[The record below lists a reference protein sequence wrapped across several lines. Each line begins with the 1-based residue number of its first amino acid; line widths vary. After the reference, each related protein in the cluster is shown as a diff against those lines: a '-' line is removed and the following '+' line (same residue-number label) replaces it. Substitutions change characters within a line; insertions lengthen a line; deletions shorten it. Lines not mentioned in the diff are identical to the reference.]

1 MQIYGYRLSLW
12 AEHLGTLDNYFMEPE
27 TLGCIESVNKIAEE
41 NWRKYKTEAFTPL
54 QGHLLKYPIKVDANG
69 KVECLDEQETFPDVK
84 VLGSI
89 KSPTISVEVLGSIEF
104 PTISVKVSGS
114 ISVDIDLSLL
124 TT

>member
-1 MQIYGYRLSLW
+1 
-12 AEHLGTLDNYFMEPE
+12 MEPE

-41 NWRKYKTEAFTPL
+41 NWRKYKTEDFKPL

-69 KVECLDEQETFPDVK
+69 KVECLDEQETFPDVNVK
-84 VLGSI
+84 
-89 KSPTISVEVLGSIEF
+89 VLGSIEF